1 MEVGSVEWIKDP
13 YGGNT
18 PRSQYLDIDVTLTCG
33 CSINDRRTFAAQM
46 KEQKGWV
53 IATSGGWSKSGRPG
67 GPTTYSL
74 RARRKSLTRYA
85 NLLGQPCH
93 SAASLQAVGP
103 RWEKSG
109 R

>member
-1 MEVGSVEWIKDP
+1 MNAVEVGSVEWIKDP

-53 IATSGGWSKSGRPG
+53 IATSGGWSKSCSHANP
-67 GPTTYSL
+67 PAVSL
-74 RARRKSLTRYA
+74 
-85 NLLGQPCH
+85 
-93 SAASLQAVGP
+93 
-103 RWEKSG
+103 
-109 R
+109 